1 MDLICPICG
10 SKLNIF
16 DKSLVCAG
24 HHCFDIARQ
33 GYVNL
38 LTVQQKHSLHPG
50 DTREQVLS
58 RRAFLEAGYYAPIAE
73 ALVVTSKE
81 VMATSKEL
89 DVISNELTSV
99 PNSKEVSITSKELT
113 VTSNEVRFSGEL
125 LDVGCGEGYYSARL
139 AEALGFHLTG
149 MDISREAV
157 RCAAGKYKNG
167 LWLCATASHIPVA
180 DHSCRLL
187 TSLFALTMPEEFRRV
202 LRPDGY
208 FLQVLAAEDH
218 LLGLKSIIYDQLIEK
233 PKDTVPDVPGFTLV
247 KSVPIRFTFTVE
259 GEQVENLLSMTP
271 HVFRIGKD
279 GARRLRETKS
289 LTDTASCVLN
299 VFRPQ

>member
-10 SKLNIF
+10 SKLNRL

-73 ALVVTSKE
+73 ALII
-81 VMATSKEL
+81 TSKEL
-89 DVISNELTSV
+89 MVNLKEISVTSNEVKVISNELIS
-99 PNSKEVSITSKELT
+99 NSKEITT
-113 VTSNEVRFSGEL
+113 PGEL

-139 AEALGFHLTG
+139 AGALGMHLTG

-157 RCAAGKYKNG
+157 RCAAGKYKSG

-180 DHSCRLL
+180 DHSCDLL

-279 GARRLRETKS
+279 GAQRLRETKS